1 MHSPLDLKGLTGFLI
16 LYTMKILFTADVHVK
31 LGQKNV
37 PVDWARNRFKMFC
50 EQFAE
55 MQADADLVIV
65 GGDVFDRLPT
75 MDEVELYFDFV
86 ESFTKPTLI
95 YPGNHEMLKKDTTFL
110 SNLKKSTNRL
120 NSLVTVIDDYYSD
133 GVVDIIP
140 YNKLKDY
147 EKNGY
152 NFTGRIL
159 CTHVRGEIPP
169 HVKPEVDLDIFNSWN
184 TVLAG
189 DLHSYE
195 NSQRN
200 ILYPGSPYTTSF
212 HRSRVDTGAII
223 LDADTLSHEWRKF
236 ALPQLLKKTIGAE
249 EASTATGTAFDHTIY
264 EVQGDMQELGELQDS
279 ELIASKVLKRD
290 TDSALMLE
298 PEMSLDAEVKEYL
311 TYILELPEPTVD
323 KVLQEMQNHAE
334 KLN

>member
-1 MHSPLDLKGLTGFLI
+1 
-16 LYTMKILFTADVHVK
+16 MKILFTADVHIK

-37 PVDWARNRFKMFC
+37 PVAWAKNRFKMFC
-50 EQFAE
+50 DQFAE
-55 MQADADLVIV
+55 MQDSADLVII

-110 SNLKKSTNRL
+110 TNLKKSTHRL
-120 NSLVTVIDDYYSD
+120 NPLVSVVDDYYENC
-133 GVVDIIP
+133 GFGIDIIP

-147 EKNGY
+147 EKHNRA
-152 NFTGRIL
+152 FSGRIL

-169 HVKPEVDLDIFNSWN
+169 HVKPEVDLDIFNSWGV
-184 TVLAG
+184 VLAG

-212 HRSRVDTGAII
+212 HRSRVDTGAIL
-223 LDADTLSHEWRKF
+223 LDADSLEHTWLKF
-236 ALPQLLKKTIGAE
+236 NLPQLIKRTIAADE
-249 EASTATGTAFDHTIY
+249 MPVSTDFDHTIY
-264 EVQGDMQELGELQDS
+264 EVQGDMQELGELADS

-290 TDSALMLE
+290 TDSALMLD
-298 PEMSLDAEVKEYL
+298 PEMSLDAEVREYL
-311 TYILELPEPTVD
+311 TYILELPEPTID
-323 KVLQEMQNHAE
+323 KVLKEMQNHAE
-334 KLN
+334 KLI

>member
-1 MHSPLDLKGLTGFLI
+1 
-16 LYTMKILFTADVHVK
+16 MKILFTADVHIK

-37 PVDWARNRFKMFC
+37 PVEWSRNRFHLFC
-50 EQFAE
+50 KQFSE
-55 MQADADLVIV
+55 MQHEADLVIV

-86 ESFTKPTLI
+86 ESFHKPTLI
-95 YPGNHEMLKKDTTFL
+95 YPGNHEMLKKDSTFL
-110 SNLKKSTNRL
+110 TNLKKSTHRL
-120 NSLVTVIDDYYSD
+120 NSLVTIIDEYYSND
-133 GVVDIIP
+133 TVDIIP

-147 EKNGY
+147 EKHGY
-152 NFTGRIL
+152 SFSNRIL

-169 HVKPEVDLDIFNSWN
+169 HVKPEVDLDLFNRWN
-184 TVLAG
+184 LVLAG

-195 NSQRN
+195 NCQRN

-223 LDADTLSHEWRKF
+223 LDVDTLSHEWRKF
-236 ALPQLLKKTIGAE
+236 NLPQLIKKTITAE
-249 EASTATGTAFDHTIY
+249 EASTSANATDFDHTIY

-279 ELIASKVLKRD
+279 ELIATKVLKRD
-290 TDSALMLE
+290 TDSALMLDA
-298 PEMSLDAEVKEYL
+298 EMSLDQEVREYV

-323 KVLQEMQNHAE
+323 KVLKEMQNHAE
-334 KLN
+334 KFT

>member
-1 MHSPLDLKGLTGFLI
+1 
-16 LYTMKILFTADVHVK
+16 MKILFTADVHIK

-37 PVDWARNRFKMFC
+37 PVEWARNRFQMFV

-55 MQADADLVIV
+55 MQADADLVII
-65 GGDVFDRLPT
+65 GGDIFDRLPT

-86 ESFTKPTLI
+86 ESFTKPTII

-110 SNLKKSTNRL
+110 SYLKKSTHRL
-120 NSLVTVIDDYYSD
+120 NPLVSLVDDYYENC
-133 GVVDIIP
+133 GFGVDIIP

-152 NFTGRIL
+152 NFAGRIL

-169 HVKPEVDLDIFNSWN
+169 HVKPEVDLDIFSRWDI
-184 TVLAG
+184 VLAG

-212 HRSRVDTGAII
+212 HRSPVDTGAII
-223 LDADTLSHEWRKF
+223 LDVDNLTHEWRKF
-236 ALPQLLKKTIGAE
+236 KLPQLLKRTVSAQD
-249 EASTATGTAFDHTIY
+249 AATATATDFDHTIY
-264 EVQGDMQELGELQDS
+264 EVQGDMQELGELEDS

-290 TDSALMLE
+290 TDSALMLD
-298 PEMSLDAEVKEYL
+298 PEMTLDAEVKEYL
-311 TYILELPEPTVD
+311 TYILELPEPTID
-323 KVLQEMQNHAE
+323 KVLQEMQNHAD

>member
-1 MHSPLDLKGLTGFLI
+1 
-16 LYTMKILFTADVHVK
+16 MKILFTADVHIK

-37 PVDWARNRFKMFC
+37 PVDWSKNRFRMFC
-50 EQFAE
+50 EQFSE
-55 MQADADLVIV
+55 MQTKADLVII

-120 NSLVTVIDDYYSD
+120 NPLVSVVDDYHENI
-133 GVVDIIP
+133 GFGVDIIP

-147 EKNGY
+147 EKHGRE
-152 NFTGRIL
+152 FGGRIL

-169 HVKPEVDLDIFNSWN
+169 HVKPEVDLEIFNRWGV
-184 TVLAG
+184 VLAG

-212 HRSRVDTGAII
+212 HRSRVDTGAIL
-223 LDADTLSHEWRKF
+223 LDVDSLEHTWLKF
-236 ALPQLLKKTIGAE
+236 NLPQLIKRTITVDE
-249 EASTATGTAFDHTIY
+249 TPVPTDFDHTIY
-264 EVQGDMQELGELQDS
+264 EVQGDMQELGDLADS
-279 ELIASKVLKRD
+279 ELIASKVIRRD

-298 PEMSLDAEVKEYL
+298 PEMTLDAEVKEYL

-323 KVLQEMQNHAE
+323 KVLLEMQNHVE

>member
-1 MHSPLDLKGLTGFLI
+1 
-16 LYTMKILFTADVHVK
+16 MKILFTADVHIK

-37 PVDWARNRFKMFC
+37 PIDWAKNRFKMFV
-50 EQFAE
+50 EQFGE
-55 MQADADLVIV
+55 MQKSADLVII

-110 SNLKKSTNRL
+110 SNLKKSTHRL
-120 NSLVTVIDDYYSD
+120 NPLVSVVDDYYENC
-133 GVVDIIP
+133 GFGVDIIP
-140 YNKLKDY
+140 YNKLKDF
-147 EKNGY
+147 EKNGCAL
-152 NFTGRIL
+152 NNKIL

-169 HVKPEVDLDIFNSWN
+169 HVKPELDLSLLDRWDV
-184 TVLAG
+184 VLAG

-212 HRSRVDTGAII
+212 HRSRVDTGAIL
-223 LDADTLSHEWRKF
+223 LDASSLEHQWLKF
-236 ALPQLLKKTIGAE
+236 NLPQLIKRTIAADE
-249 EASTATGTAFDHTIY
+249 TPVSTDFDHTVY
-264 EVQGDMQELGELQDS
+264 EVQGDMQELGELADS
-279 ELIASKVLKRD
+279 ELIASKVIKRD

-298 PEMSLDAEVKEYL
+298 PEMSLDAEVREYL
-311 TYILELPEPTVD
+311 TYILELPEPTID
-323 KVLQEMQNHAE
+323 KVLKEMQNHAE
-334 KLN
+334 KLT

>member
-1 MHSPLDLKGLTGFLI
+1 
-16 LYTMKILFTADVHVK
+16 MKILFTADVHIK

-37 PVDWARNRFKMFC
+37 PLDWAKNRFKLFI

-55 MQADADLVIV
+55 MQSEADLVVI

-110 SNLKKSTNRL
+110 THLKKSTHRL
-120 NSLVTVIDDYYSD
+120 NSLVSVVDEYYSND
-133 GVVDIIP
+133 VVDIIP
-140 YNKLKDY
+140 YNKLKDF
-147 EKNGY
+147 EKRGCALN
-152 NFTGRIL
+152 NKIL

-169 HVKPEVDLDIFNSWN
+169 HVKPELDLALFDRWN
-184 TVLAG
+184 VVLAG

-212 HRSRVDTGAII
+212 HRSRVDTGAIL
-223 LDADTLSHEWRKF
+223 LDASSLEHRWLKF
-236 ALPQLLKKTIGAE
+236 NLPQLIKRTIAADE
-249 EASTATGTAFDHTIY
+249 TPIPTDFDHTVY
-264 EVQGDMQELGELQDS
+264 EVQGDMQELGELADS
-279 ELIASKVLKRD
+279 ELIASKVIKRD
-290 TDSALMLE
+290 TDSALMLD
-298 PEMSLDAEVKEYL
+298 PEMSLDQEVREYL

-323 KVLQEMQNHAE
+323 KVLKEMQNHAE
-334 KLN
+334 KLS